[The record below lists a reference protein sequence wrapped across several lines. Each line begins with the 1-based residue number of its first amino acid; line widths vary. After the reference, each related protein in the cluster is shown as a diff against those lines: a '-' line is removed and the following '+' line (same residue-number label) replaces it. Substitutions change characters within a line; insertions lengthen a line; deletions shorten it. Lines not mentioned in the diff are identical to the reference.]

1 MSRQREARVAVY
13 FDFDNI
19 VITRYDQVHGALAFR
34 REIRDGKLKD
44 AEASARLK
52 AAQVSVEA
60 ILDYA
65 ATFGPIGLSRA
76 YADWSV
82 PFSAGYR
89 DQLVSRGI
97 ELVQLFP
104 LSVRLKNGA
113 DIRLA
118 VDAMEDMFRLQD
130 ITHVVIVAGDSDYV
144 ALVQKAKQLGRYV
157 VGIGV
162 TGGTSRSLIGSCD
175 EYSDYAA
182 LLGDEDDDDVDEI
195 EFEAPAE
202 LVQTGRTRR
211 KPAAK
216 AAAETEAG
224 VETEAP
230 VATSTPSRRPGPL
243 LRKAMLLL
251 NTKNDK
257 EWQAASE
264 VKNQML
270 RMDPSFQERALG
282 FATFTDFMRSR
293 ANVVEIDDE
302 GPIRVRLRAP
312 SASA

>member
-1 MSRQREARVAVY
+1 MSRHRESRAAVY

-19 VITRYDQVHGALAFR
+19 VISRYDQVHGEGAFR
-34 REIRDGKLKD
+34 REIRDGKVSA
-44 AEASARLK
+44 AEATKRLK
-52 AAQVSVEA
+52 AARVSVEA

-65 ATFGPIGLSRA
+65 ATFGPISLCRA
-76 YADWSV
+76 YADWST
-82 PFSAGYR
+82 PFSASYR
-89 DQLVSRGI
+89 DQLVARGI

-118 VDAMEDMFRLQD
+118 VDAMEDMFRLED
-130 ITHVVIVAGDSDYV
+130 VTHLVIVAGDSDYV

-162 TGGTSRSLIGSCD
+162 TGGTSRALIGSCD
-175 EYSDYAA
+175 EYASYSA
-182 LLGDEDDDDVDEI
+182 LLSDDGEADEADEI
-195 EFEAPAE
+195 E
-202 LVQTGRTRR
+202 
-211 KPAAK
+211 
-216 AAAETEAG
+216 
-224 VETEAP
+224 EAP
-230 VATSTPSRRPGPL
+230 VRRRADPVPVPEKAEPIDTIDTSSQPSRRPGPL

-257 EWQAASE
+257 EWQSASE

-293 ANVVEIDDE
+293 ANVVELDE
-302 GPIRVRLRAP
+302 QGQNRVRLRAP

>member
-1 MSRQREARVAVY
+1 MGSQREARVAVY

-19 VITRYDQVHGALAFR
+19 VITRYDQVHGLMSFR
-34 REIRDGKLKD
+34 REIRDGKLSES
-44 AEASARLK
+44 AATARLK
-52 AAQVSVEA
+52 SAQVSVEA

-89 DQLVSRGI
+89 DQLVARGI

-162 TGGTSRSLIGSCD
+162 TGGTSRALIGSCD

-182 LLGDEDDDDVDEI
+182 LLGDDEDEIDEVDELVFV
-195 EFEAPAE
+195 EPEVAAPAE
-202 LVQTGRTRR
+202 RT
-211 KPAAK
+211 KSKAKYAEK
-216 AAAETEAG
+216 AATTPA
-224 VETEAP
+224 
-230 VATSTPSRRPGPL
+230 VAATPSRRPGPL

-282 FATFTDFMRSR
+282 FATFTDFLRSR
-293 ANVVEIDDE
+293 ASVVEIDDD
-302 GPIRVRLRAP
+302 GPIRVRLRAS